1 MTNSRISPIEINKED
16 FRKMGFSLIDAI
28 AQCIDAID
36 EKPVTTGESPS
47 QIEKLLGSSSLP
59 ENGRDASTLL
69 SETTELVMNH
79 SLLNG
84 HSKFLSYI
92 TSSAAPIGTLADLLA
107 ATINPN
113 VGANILRPMAT
124 AIEKQTIKWLAEFIG
139 VSAN

>member
-16 FRKMGFSLIDAI
+16 FRKMGYSLIDAI

-36 EKPVTTGESPS
+36 EKRVTTGESPS

-79 SLLNG
+79 SLLND
-84 HSKFLSYI
+84 HPKFLGYI

-113 VGANILRPMAT
+113 VGANILSPMAT